1 MEWSLLLLL
10 PVPVVQVAVA
20 HPVDDLGQL
29 AESTQLADYDSG
41 HFVTRGAGNR
51 ARWQGFKN
59 ILFDGRRRDFKKHLG
74 RQMYRCP
81 DADNCSLSSSDK
93 LL

>member
-10 PVPVVQVAVA
+10 PLPVVQVAVA

-59 ILFDGRRRDFKKHLG
+59 ILFDGRS
-74 RQMYRCP
+74 P
-81 DADNCSLSSSDK
+81 ADETSRNTSEDK
-93 LL
+93 CIAVQPRTTVV